1 MWNPSGARSAFGH
14 HSCTHESIHRAPS
27 PATTLMEA
35 RCSGVNVLEEQA
47 EHVPAVPVVRLY
59 RPMPFVVDDH
69 GDARVAFAVAGLVHA
84 DRREAA
90 ERRRHR
96 RFQPFGDPM
105 GGVFRRRATRRAENR
120 LRSSGSRRSSATRV
134 PIRNRVWT
142 GCPARPT
149 ARKRPRRRTP
159 PPWSCPRRLLPHREH
174 RSIPAR
180 GRTRI
185 SSTGSE
191 RGGESVI
198 RASSATAPLTFGNPA
213 NELLLRRSS

>member
-1 MWNPSGARSAFGH
+1 
-14 HSCTHESIHRAPS
+14 
-27 PATTLMEA
+27 
-35 RCSGVNVLEEQA
+35 
-47 EHVPAVPVVRLY
+47 
-59 RPMPFVVDDH
+59 MPFVVDDH

-96 RFQPFGDPM
+96 RFQPFSDPM

-159 PPWSCPRRLLPHREH
+159 PPWSCPRHLLPHREH

-185 SSTGSE
+185 SSTGTG
-191 RGGESVI
+191 RRDESTM
-198 RASSATAPLTFGNPA
+198 RASSTTTFLTLRSCLNILFIGRFLDTCFSWSMNILPRKRSSLTPATAQQQTTTHENSNSA
-213 NELLLRRSS
+213 KILRCWDEAHPNTVPHLS